1 MHRVA
6 FSVAL
11 NLAVSTV
18 AAGELSVAATELR
31 IGTDAGLVR
40 GAEVAG
46 AELELPGLGTVR
58 IASAERDA
66 GSRFGDIWLYRVE
79 LADGRAIC
87 DADPGGDTR
96 LVFFPGR
103 FDAQLN
109 YVDDPAEFSIS
120 CVSGVQA
127 KCLRWGYRP
136 WAQAPLGGQS
146 LAPYYNACIRAARA
160 DYCGDDQPT
169 TRDGTLIDLYDR
181 VGVQVPES
189 DPGQLQFEAGWAPH
203 GAVCVHHVRIAD
215 SATLDGVRAACP
227 RLAAAPAGG
236 ACSEAAALDRGALL
250 FNRSRP

>member
-1 MHRVA
+1 MRRVA
-6 FSVAL
+6 ISAAL
-11 NLAVSTV
+11 VLAAAPA

-31 IGTDAGLVR
+31 IVTDAGLVR
-40 GAEVAG
+40 GVEVAG
-46 AELELPGLGTVR
+46 AELALPGLGTVR
-58 IASAERDA
+58 IESAERDA
-66 GSRFGDIWLYRVE
+66 GSRFGDVWLYRVVLE
-79 LADGRAIC
+79 DGREIC
-87 DADPGGDTR
+87 AADPGGDTR

-136 WAQAPLGGQS
+136 WAQAPQGGQP

-181 VGVQVPES
+181 VGVQKPES
-189 DPGQLQFEAGWAPH
+189 DPGQLQFEAGWAPQ
-203 GAVCVHHVRIAD
+203 GAVCVNHVRIAEN
-215 SATLDGVRAACP
+215 ATLDAVQAACP
-227 RLAAAPAGG
+227 RLAAAPAGA
-236 ACSEAAALDRGALL
+236 ACNEAEALDRGALL

>member
-11 NLAVSTV
+11 NLAVTTV

-109 YVDDPAEFSIS
+109 YVADPAEFSIS

-127 KCLRWGYRP
+127 NCLRWGYRP
-136 WAQAPLGGQS
+136 WANAPEGGAS
-146 LAPYYNACIRAARA
+146 LAPYYNTCIRTARA

-169 TRDGTLIDLYDR
+169 TRDGTTIDLYDR
-181 VGVQVPES
+181 VGVQKSES
-189 DPGQLQFEAGWAPH
+189 DPLEFPFEAGWSPT
-203 GAVCVHHVRIAD
+203 GAVCVHHPRIKAN
-215 SATLDGVRAACP
+215 ATLAGIAQSCP
-227 RLAAAPAGG
+227 RLREAPLGEACDEAG
-236 ACSEAAALDRGALL
+236 AAALGALL
-250 FNRSRP
+250 FNRSRQ